1 MAIRAQSLDAWSFGP
16 GAARRALEY
25 GVPRGFIRADDGTDR
40 SGDRK
45 IAGNDGHV
53 RQPGVLA
60 RLAELARTAVPFVEG
75 RPAGG
80 QPGRHQP
87 LHLVHRELGLGGE
100 LQITGGAPGK
110 PNVHLMDQVLNLPEE
125 KHSHGLRKLA
135 GIEAARGSHEAAAAA
150 INRAKG
156 VGIGKRQPDELAY
169 RAAAHVEAFY
179 LWHVISPGV
188 GPSPVVLTFDGKGV
202 VMLPAALNEAHRK
215 RNCLLSK
222 IISSITRPTSRSR
235 VS

>member
-1 MAIRAQSLDAWSFGP
+1 MANS
-16 GAARRALEY
+16 
-25 GVPRGFIRADDGTDR
+25 R
-40 SGDRK
+40 S
-45 IAGNDGHV
+45 
-53 RQPGVLA
+53 P
-60 RLAELARTAVPFVEG
+60 
-75 RPAGG
+75 
-80 QPGRHQP
+80 
-87 LHLVHRELGLGGE
+87 
-100 LQITGGAPGK
+100 GGAPGK

-150 INRAKG
+150 INRATG
-156 VGIGKRQPDELAY
+156 VGIGKRQPDELAC

-215 RNCLLSK
+215 RNCLLSQ